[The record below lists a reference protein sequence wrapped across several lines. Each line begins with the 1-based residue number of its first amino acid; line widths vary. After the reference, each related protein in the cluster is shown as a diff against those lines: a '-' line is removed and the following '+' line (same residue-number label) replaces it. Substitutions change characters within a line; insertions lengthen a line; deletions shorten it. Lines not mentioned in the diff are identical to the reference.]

1 MLRNVTSRF
10 RIQHAIRNLKAL
22 ISALKAERSRVTV
35 RRHRTVVMG
44 RAPLTSKQRFDAF
57 RAAREGNAELASA
70 SRAPLALVH
79 ARRSSWRA
87 LLGWLRPHRRT
98 LVLISVL
105 GFSGIAIDMCWP
117 LASRYMI
124 DRVLLQPGLPFALK
138 ARRLALIAVSIA
150 LLFVANSLL
159 DFWRSFRA
167 QLLDSRFSS
176 ALRARLFRRVLR
188 LPLSDINELKTG
200 GVITRLSS
208 DVDEASSLLQMALIN
223 PLLSGLRLFATLC
236 VIFTLDWRIAAA
248 VMLAVPPIVIA
259 QNIWLR
265 HSRAI
270 WKSMGQDRSEIDARV
285 SEGLNGLRVVRGFA
299 RERSE
304 AASYTLGQ
312 HTVVRKHSLAT
323 NTQRGVAL
331 VWDLVMPLTQVTI
344 LWFGGYLVLR
354 GETTVG
360 TLLAFQGYLWR
371 LIDPITELVKSMSE
385 TQRGRAALD
394 RVCEVLDKPEE
405 KPDRP
410 KAVAAPRTV
419 RELHFSHVHFAYR
432 KGIPVIRDFELRI
445 PGGSVVALVGPSGA
459 GKTTITDLVARFH
472 DPSNGSLRLNGVDL
486 RDIRLRSY
494 RKLLGVVQ
502 QDVFLFD
509 GTVRDNIAYGRKAAS
524 SAEIEEAAR
533 AAHAHEFIASLPE
546 GYDTLVGERGVKLS
560 GGQRQRLSI
569 ARAFLAA
576 PQILI
581 LDEATSNLDTES
593 EQLIQASMQRLLAG
607 RTTFI
612 VAHRLST
619 IVHADLI
626 VVLDQGR
633 IIEAG
638 NHEALLEQ
646 GGSYARMVERQFQDP
661 DAAPESHRELS
672 RPRGALVGA
681 E

>member
-1 MLRNVTSRF
+1 
-10 RIQHAIRNLKAL
+10 
-22 ISALKAERSRVTV
+22 
-35 RRHRTVVMG
+35 MG
-44 RAPLTSKQRFDAF
+44 HVFITSKQRFDAF
-57 RAAREGNAELASA
+57 RAAHGGSSADAGAANEGRVS
-70 SRAPLALVH
+70 LALVP
-79 ARRSSWRA
+79 ARSSRLRA
-87 LLGWLRPHRRT
+87 LLIWLRPHRRT
-98 LVLISVL
+98 LVLIAVL
-105 GFSGIAIDMCWP
+105 GLSSIAIDMLWP
-117 LASRYMI
+117 LASRYMV
-124 DRVLLQPGLPFALK
+124 DHVLLRSGLPFALK
-138 ARRLALIAVSIA
+138 ARRLAWIAASIAV
-150 LLFVANSLL
+150 LFVANSLL
-159 DFWRSFRA
+159 DFLRSFRG
-167 QLLDSRFSS
+167 QLLSSRFSS

-188 LPLSDINELKTG
+188 LPLSDISELKTG
-200 GVITRLSS
+200 GVVSRLSN
-208 DVDEASSLLQMALIN
+208 DVDEVTSLLQVGLIN

-248 VMLAVPPIVIA
+248 VLLAVPPIVVA
-259 QNIWLR
+259 QNVWLR
-265 HSRAI
+265 RSRAI
-270 WKSMGQDRSEIDARV
+270 WKSIGQERSEIEARV
-285 SEGLNGLRVVRGFA
+285 SEGLNGVRVVRGFA
-299 RERSE
+299 RELRE
-304 AASYTLGQ
+304 ETCYTLGQ

-323 NTQRGVAL
+323 GTQRGVAL

-360 TLLAFQGYLWR
+360 TLMAFQGYLWR
-371 LIDPITELVKSMSE
+371 LIDPITELAKSMSE

-394 RVCEVLDKPEE
+394 RVCELLDRPEE

-410 KAVAAPRTV
+410 KAIVAPQVV

-432 KGIPVIRDFELRI
+432 RGVPVIRDFDLRV

-472 DPSNGSLRLNGVDL
+472 DPSSGSLRLNGVDL

-509 GTVRDNIAYGRKAAS
+509 GTVRDNIAYGRGSAS
-524 SAEIEEAAR
+524 PTEVVEAAR
-533 AAHAHEFIASLPE
+533 AANAHEFIERLPE

-560 GGQRQRLSI
+560 GGQRQRLSL

-633 IIEAG
+633 IVEAG
-638 NHEALLEQ
+638 NHEALLEM
-646 GGSYARMVERQFQDP
+646 GGSYARMFERQFQDP
-661 DAAPESHRELS
+661 DRAPESHRELS

>member
-1 MLRNVTSRF
+1 MQVWVSELGRVFPRHADADERLERRVGARNSRG
-10 RIQHAIRNLKAL
+10 A
-22 ISALKAERSRVTV
+22 SG
-35 RRHRTVVMG
+35 TVVMG
-44 RAPLTSKQRFDAF
+44 RAQNTSKQRFHAF
-57 RAAREGNAELASA
+57 REASA
-70 SRAPLALVH
+70 RQGKAASEARAPLSLVTP
-79 ARRSSWRA
+79 RSSRWRA
-87 LLGWLRPHRRT
+87 LIGWLRPHRRS
-98 LVLISVL
+98 LALIAAL
-105 GFSGIAIDMCWP
+105 GLSGIAIDMLWP

-124 DRVLLQPGLPFALK
+124 DRVLLQPGLPFAQK
-138 ARRLALIAVSIA
+138 SRRLALIAASIA
-150 LLFVANSLL
+150 ALFVANSVL
-159 DFWRSFRA
+159 DWWRSFRS

-188 LPLSDINELKTG
+188 LPLPDIHELKTG
-200 GVITRLSS
+200 GVISRLSS

-223 PLLSGLRLFATLC
+223 PLLSSMRLLATLC

-248 VMLAVPPIVIA
+248 VLVAVPPIVTA
-259 QNIWLR
+259 QNVWLR
-265 HSRAI
+265 RSRAI
-270 WKSMGQDRSEIDARV
+270 WKSMAQDRSEIDARV

-299 RERSE
+299 QERSE
-304 AASYTLGQ
+304 EVTYTLGQ
-312 HTVVRKHSLAT
+312 HTVVRKHTLAT
-323 NTQRGVAL
+323 HTQRGVAL

-354 GETTVG
+354 GETTIG
-360 TLLAFQGYLWR
+360 TLMAFQGYLWR

-410 KAVAAPRTV
+410 RAVGAPEKI

-432 KGIPVIRDFELRI
+432 KGVSVIRDFELRV

-472 DPSNGSLRLNGVDL
+472 DPSSGSIRVNGVDL

-494 RKLLGVVQ
+494 RRLLGVVQ

-509 GTVRDNIAYGRKAAS
+509 GTVRDNIAYGRSTAHAA
-524 SAEIEEAAR
+524 EVEEAAR
-533 AAHAHEFIASLPE
+533 AAHAHEFIARLPE

-619 IVHADLI
+619 IMHADLI

-633 IIEAG
+633 IIEVG

-646 GGSYARMVERQFQDP
+646 GGSYAHMVERQFQDP
-661 DAAPESHRELS
+661 ERAPESHRELS
-672 RPRGALVGA
+672 RPRGGVVSA